1 MGPDNES
8 SRLLRAPSDGLLVGL
23 NQACAV
29 QMAELTKITRR
40 QNRQFGLALW
50 HGRNSVRIGSCKG
63 LSTELF
69 RIGRCRNW
77 LLRSPLACLK

>member
-29 QMAELTKITRR
+29 QMAGLAKITRR
-40 QNRQFGLALW
+40 QNQQFGLALW
-50 HGRNSVRIGSCKG
+50 
-63 LSTELF
+63 
-69 RIGRCRNW
+69 
-77 LLRSPLACLK
+77 LAETVEG